1 MSITTETREVLPTGT
16 WTLDQVHSTIG
27 FEVEYLV
34 GAFRGQ
40 FNDVEATLANDGDGI
55 SLAGSARVG
64 SIEVKDENL
73 STHLQSPDFFDAEQ
87 NPQLRFVSMEIHRTG
102 NEVAIDGEITIKG
115 ETKPI
120 ELQGTITDPAP
131 DPFGNERFGLK
142 LEGKLDRTSFGVSW
156 NNPLPSGEP
165 ALANDVTL
173 IAELQFVKAA

>member
-1 MSITTETREVLPTGT
+1 MSTTSQTTVQGLPTGT
-16 WTLDQVHSTIG
+16 WNSDPVHS
-27 FEVEYLV
+27 EV
-34 GAFRGQ
+34 AFSVDYMAGT
-40 FNDVEATLANDGDGI
+40 FHGTFSKFDVRVTDGRLEGI
-55 SLAGSARVG
+55 VDVSSVQ
-64 SIEVKDENL
+64 VKDPDLEA
-73 STHLQSPDFFDAEQ
+73 HLQTPDFFDAEQ